1 MAERLKALNNDTKIK
16 GEGVFMEK
24 KDFVETLWKYFELH
38 SNQRMQMM
46 NFYIILESLFF
57 TGLFA
62 LFTADKEMKILES
75 CVCFAIIF
83 FSWIFYGFDKR
94 TRDMIHNCEESIKC
108 IENEYRGKFGLK
120 IMVFT
125 TEEEMT
131 NEKRHDSKIMFTYTT
146 LLIIEYWVFSIAATV
161 ILVYIWK

>member
-1 MAERLKALNNDTKIK
+1 
-16 GEGVFMEK
+16 MEK
-24 KDFVETLWKYFELH
+24 RDFVEMLWKYFELH
-38 SNQRMQMM
+38 SSQRMQMM

-75 CVCFAIIF
+75 CVCVAIIF
-83 FSWIFYGFDKR
+83 FSLIFYGFDKR

-108 IENEYRGKFGLK
+108 IESEYKEAFGRK
-120 IMVFT
+120 IMIFT

-131 NEKRHDSKIMFTYTT
+131 NKKRHDSKIMYTYST
-146 LLIIEYWVFSIAATV
+146 LLVVEYWVFSIAATI
-161 ILVYIWK
+161 ILIYIWKNNLFVKPVS